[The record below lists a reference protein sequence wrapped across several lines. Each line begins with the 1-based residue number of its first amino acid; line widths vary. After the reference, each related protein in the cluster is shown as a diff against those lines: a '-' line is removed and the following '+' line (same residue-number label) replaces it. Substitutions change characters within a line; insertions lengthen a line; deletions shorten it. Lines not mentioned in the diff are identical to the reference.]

1 LRGIDAQQRKLMQD
15 VVTEGL
21 SPYRV
26 SVLEKDLHLSFVLER
41 LRSSQPELPGLV
53 LCGGTSLVKGHKLIA
68 RMSEDMDFK
77 VSVDSDVSKNK
88 RSLFLSGLKRQITSV
103 LADDGFVVENVSAH
117 NRNSF
122 FGIELGYAPAFPI
135 EAALRPHILLEFTAE
150 SPFLPPVFCA
160 TTSLLGRATRQELHS
175 VSFPCLHVEET
186 VAEKSV
192 AFLRRSRSSGT
203 ESRKPWD
210 SRLVRHVYD
219 IGSIGLNGV
228 DSSVVEAAFLNAMER
243 DATKYA
249 FSDPQFRANPRAEL
263 AVALNNM
270 DISTLEGDYETFVK
284 SLVAGPAL
292 PFKEALEQFHA
303 VVRKLLQ

>member
-1 LRGIDAQQRKLMQD
+1 
-15 VVTEGL
+15 
-21 SPYRV
+21 
-26 SVLEKDLHLSFVLER
+26 
-41 LRSSQPELPGLV
+41 
-53 LCGGTSLVKGHKLIA
+53 
-68 RMSEDMDFK
+68 
-77 VSVDSDVSKNK
+77 
-88 RSLFLSGLKRQITSV
+88 
-103 LADDGFVVENVSAH
+103 
-117 NRNSF
+117 
-122 FGIELGYAPAFPI
+122 
-135 EAALRPHILLEFTAE
+135 
-150 SPFLPPVFCA
+150 VFCA